1 MANEKF
7 AIADE
12 VDIQEHTL
20 LIEDL
25 PSHHPFRV
33 NFDKQQRRRRRHRL
47 WFAFTAVA
55 LFTYC
60 ASSFYRA
67 NEIIGCKLNSYYP
80 NESIQWTPCGQA
92 DGYPAEC
99 STINVPMDQF
109 NASNSGDKT
118 FEIPLIRIR
127 GNNATENMLVNP
139 GGPGGSGIEFVHRA
153 GQKLKE
159 VVGENYHILS
169 FDPRGVNSS
178 RPAAL
183 CFEND
188 QERAA
193 KMLQCTPDAL
203 KYSPDTNAWAST
215 FTQGCSDNVGEH
227 GKYIN
232 TPQTAADMNSILD
245 AVGQEDLAYWGFS
258 YGTTLGQTYA
268 SLFPERSK
276 RVIIDGVSDLFRWY
290 GKINDPTSLA
300 DSDNVFHGFFKECI
314 KARHECALY
323 KPGFTAEKLEKKVMD
338 VIDSLEKEPLE
349 VYHNSTIWGVL
360 NRRTVLTSIFPLLYK
375 PQKWYPLAQSLNSLV
390 QGNGTDFLLNYGLQ
404 PPYPEKMG
412 EHLYFVSLNDKG
424 AGRDLWPQKEEL
436 IDYVKPYFNTTIFA
450 LDYSDFYV
458 TAQWRNARTHPLKLK
473 KNVKT
478 KHPLLILTQTY
489 DPVCPLRSARVALNT
504 FEDSRLVEVEGYG
517 HCSIAIHSTCSN
529 DIARE
534 YLLHGTL
541 PNDKETKC
549 ATDKPYFV
557 SPEKQEEI
565 KLKAAMKGA
574 SADDRSWAAQMELSD
589 HIHGL
594 VRF

>member
-7 AIADE
+7 VIVDE

-25 PSHHPFRV
+25 PSHHPIRI
-33 NFDKQQRRRRRHRL
+33 NFEKQQRRRRRNRL
-47 WFAFTAVA
+47 WFAFTVVA

-60 ASSFYRA
+60 ASSFHRS
-67 NEIIGCKLNSYYP
+67 NKVIKCKFDSYYP
-80 NESIQWTPCGQA
+80 NEKIQWTPCGQA

-139 GGPGGSGIEFVHRA
+139 GGPGGSGIGFVHRA
-153 GQKLKE
+153 GKQLKE

-169 FDPRGVNSS
+169 FDPRGINSS

-193 KMLQCTPDAL
+193 KMLQCTPESL

-290 GKINDPTSLA
+290 G
-300 DSDNVFHGFFKECI
+300 
-314 KARHECALY
+314 
-323 KPGFTAEKLEKKVMD
+323 
-338 VIDSLEKEPLE
+338 
-349 VYHNSTIWGVL
+349 
-360 NRRTVLTSIFPLLYK
+360 
-375 PQKWYPLAQSLNSLV
+375 
-390 QGNGTDFLLNYGLQ
+390 
-404 PPYPEKMG
+404 
-412 EHLYFVSLNDKG
+412 
-424 AGRDLWPQKEEL
+424 
-436 IDYVKPYFNTTIFA
+436 
-450 LDYSDFYV
+450 
-458 TAQWRNARTHPLKLK
+458 
-473 KNVKT
+473 
-478 KHPLLILTQTY
+478 
-489 DPVCPLRSARVALNT
+489 
-504 FEDSRLVEVEGYG
+504 
-517 HCSIAIHSTCSN
+517 
-529 DIARE
+529 
-534 YLLHGTL
+534 
-541 PNDKETKC
+541 
-549 ATDKPYFV
+549 
-557 SPEKQEEI
+557 
-565 KLKAAMKGA
+565 
-574 SADDRSWAAQMELSD
+574 
-589 HIHGL
+589 
-594 VRF
+594 